1 MRHFDMPHP
10 LVTLSGLAVLG
21 GLVALQIANFPL
33 PVPYTDVC
41 TVLFLLVFL
50 QISRRSARKMR
61 ERRIQ
66 KLEALRGKPVL
77 HLND

>member
-21 GLVALQIANFPL
+21 GLVALRIANFRL
-33 PVPYTDVC
+33 PVFYDVC
-41 TVLFLLVFL
+41 TVVFLLVFV